1 MARTKKRGELFANI
15 TDAAFFL
22 DATGTFGTTT
32 LANAEAKGQTT
43 HTLTSAT
50 NFGDGD
56 YYRVGADEDVEVMH
70 QVGAASGADITSRW
84 ALGRDHASGE
94 PVVEQTRTTLGHIA
108 DAGFRLINEA
118 SVEAIFSAIRR
129 QVLGQIVSHIDT
141 TFELALEGYNLENLC
156 LLYGIAESNITGS
169 GTAAAPH
176 ALFLDGVNATEVSN
190 LSLEMTG
197 VRKDGLIVRTHL
209 LGVEMDPGS
218 LNLEFARKLLPLT
231 LRGRATSGI
240 RFLQNS

>member
-15 TDAAFFL
+15 TDVAFFL
-22 DATGTFGTTT
+22 DATGTFGSST
-32 LANAEAKGQTT
+32 LANIEAKGQTT
-43 HTLTSAT
+43 HTLASAA

-70 QVGAASGADITSRW
+70 QTGAAAGADITSRW
-84 ALGRDHASGE
+84 GLGRDHASGE
-94 PVVEQTRTTLGHIA
+94 AVVEQTRTTLGHIG
-108 DAGFRLINEA
+108 DSGFRLTNA
-118 SVEAIFSAIRR
+118 SDIEVIYSAIRR
-129 QVLGQIVSHIDT
+129 QVLSQIVSHIDS
-141 TFELALEGYNLENLC
+141 TFEVQLEGYNLENLC

-176 ALFLDGVNATEVSN
+176 ALFLDGSVSEVSN
-190 LSLEMTG
+190 LSLEMNG
-197 VRKDGLIVRTHL
+197 VRKDGLIERVHL

-218 LNLEFARKLLPLT
+218 LNLEFARKMAPIT
-231 LRGRATSGI
+231 IRGRATSGI